1 MRTDGLASNQAA
13 PLVPLNIA
21 ILLNSWRS
29 RFIEAIRD
37 SYIRTIGAVSP
48 DSKLHFFYPVEKDD
62 FPDPDEF
69 DLIIIGGS
77 NVDPRQ
83 NWPWMLRMHAFIL
96 RLVKDYPR
104 KKICGICWG
113 HQTIAR
119 LFGGDIVDM
128 ETPEVRLCHHTC
140 LNPFICH
147 SRIAVRSNR
156 DRLDYCGNQVLP
168 NYYTQ
173 AS

>member
-1 MRTDGLASNQAA
+1 MRTDGLATNQVA

-21 ILLNSWRS
+21 ILLNSYRS
-29 RFIEAIRD
+29 RFIAAIRD
-37 SYIRTIGAVSP
+37 SYVRTIGAVSP
-48 DSKLHFFYPVEKDD
+48 DSKLNFFYPVEKDD

-96 RLVKDYPR
+96 DLVKNYPR
-104 KKICGICWG
+104 KKVCGICWG

-119 LFGGDIVDM
+119 VFGGDIAEMAV
-128 ETPEVRLCHHTC
+128 PEVRMHKFTC
-140 LNPFICH
+140 FNCCQY
-147 SRIAVRSNR
+147 R
-156 DRLDYCGNQVLP
+156 
-168 NYYTQ
+168 
-173 AS
+173 